1 MKYVGI
7 DWAREE
13 HRCALIDEDGMVQA
27 EWAVVHDG
35 SGLGGLVER
44 LAAEGGPEAVL
55 VAVETGAPLLLD
67 QLLGAGFTVYAINP
81 KQADRFRDRLTAA
94 GAKDDR
100 RDALVLAGAIRTDRK
115 HLRPITPDSA
125 LCEEIRLRDRS
136 RSRKITDR
144 TRLSN
149 QLRETLL
156 RYFPG
161 VLGLKR
167 DMYDPFFLAL
177 LEAYPDPESAARSRT
192 QRLQRLID
200 DHGLRATKAE
210 DLQQRFRVPRPIVAD
225 YVVDACRDEVR
236 ETVSRL
242 RLLNKIV
249 AAAEMKLDEL
259 TKRHPDYELLM
270 SLPGIGDRL
279 AVRVV
284 AELGDSRGRY
294 PHPSVLQATAGTAP
308 VTRRSGKSVYSVRMR
323 KGCNRTLQAAL
334 FIMARC
340 SVRGSTWAAAFYEH
354 QRAQGRR
361 HPAAVRA
368 LSNKWAKILWAVL
381 QTRLPYD
388 EAKHLERLR
397 SHDVAWCPASE
408 VAEAAA

>member
-1 MKYVGI
+1 M
-7 DWAREE
+7 
-13 HRCALIDEDGMVQA
+13 IDEEGTVLA

-44 LAAEGGPEAVL
+44 LLAEGGPEGVL
-55 VAVETGAPLLLD
+55 VAVETGAPLMLD
-67 QLLGAGFTVYAINP
+67 QLLGAGLTVYAINP

-100 RDALVLAGAIRTDRK
+100 RDAIVLAGAIRTDRQ
-115 HLRPITPDSA
+115 HLRPLTQDSD

-149 QLRETLL
+149 QLREVLL

-161 VLGLKR
+161 ILGLKR
-167 DMYDPFFLAL
+167 DMYDPFFLSL
-177 LEAYPDPESAARSRT
+177 LEAYPDPDSAVRSRKP
-192 QRLQRLID
+192 RLQRLIN
-200 DHGLRATKAE
+200 DHRLRVLTAE
-210 DLQQRFRVPRPIVAD
+210 DLQRQFRAPRPIVPG
-225 YVVDACRDEVR
+225 YVVDACRDEVL
-236 ETVSRL
+236 ETVAQL
-242 RLLNKIV
+242 RLLNEII
-249 AAAEMKLDEL
+249 AAAETKLDEL

-284 AELGDSRGRY
+284 AELGDSRDRY
-294 PHPSVLQATAGTAP
+294 PHASVLQATAGTAP

-354 QRAQGRR
+354 QRAQGKR
-361 HPAAVRA
+361 HPASVRA

-381 QTRLPYD
+381 STRLPYD

-397 SHDVAWCPASE
+397 SREVPWCPAPE
-408 VAEAAA
+408 AAEAAA